1 MPNEIEEAGY
11 VTIRTFI
18 IGDWE
23 YIELRD
29 DEDSP
34 ILRLGETDPRVD
46 WIEDDP
52 NEQVITIQI
61 VVSGDDPEITLPQT
75 FAVSALFNVD
85 VGGDALA
92 VEEFTEF
99 TMTDE
104 ADQLTVQHSIEVPA
118 L

>member
-1 MPNEIEEAGY
+1 MPEIEEAGY
-11 VTIRTFI
+11 VTIRSFI

-29 DEDSP
+29 DTDTP
-34 ILRLGETDPRVD
+34 ILRLGVADARVE

-52 NEQVITIQI
+52 NQQVITLQI

-75 FAVSALFNVD
+75 FQFSALYNVD
-85 VGGDALA
+85 TGGDALA
-92 VEEFTEF
+92 HEEFTEF
-99 TMTDE
+99 TMTDT
-104 ADQLTVQHSIEVPA
+104 ADQLTVQHEIEVPQ